1 MKRRLMA
8 VLMACVMTLSLL
20 PISAL
25 AAENSGMEFYKD
37 ARDNRDGTYTISMEA
52 WATGK
57 TTTQVK
63 PQPLDIA
70 LVLDVSGSMAD
81 PFTKDST
88 TYTEVYAPA
97 LNKDN
102 IYYVYTN
109 YYGGYYYKVSW
120 CSTCNAWT
128 DGCRDGLFG
137 HYAGT
142 HYTPKQNAG
151 DTSGTQFYVKQET
164 AGQSKLDALKIAVNG
179 FIDGVA
185 KNSPKSN
192 ISIVKFA
199 GEMTDKVGNDT
210 YRESGYRYNYTQI
223 VRNLTPVETGKD
235 ALKAAVSSLQAAG
248 ATSADYG
255 MELARGELA
264 SPTLKNPKVV
274 VMFTDGEPNHYSGF
288 DYNVAAQVVNTAK
301 SMKDG
306 GTTIYTVGVFT
317 DLSEDLRENVN
328 NYMNATSSNYPQATA
343 TDDFDVTWG
352 EGSDK
357 GYYKTASNAAELNN
371 IFTTISQDIS
381 SAANAALN
389 ASTTVVDTLS
399 EYFTFANTPGG
410 DVKVYTAD
418 WNGNSWNEK
427 VEAPANVTPS
437 VDGKT
442 VRVTGYN
449 YAEHYVHGT
458 EGQKL
463 IIEITVV
470 ADPTA
475 TWGPTNEYPTNQG
488 NAAVMLGEQVIEE
501 QTSPAV
507 RVATYQVRYQVN
519 GDAPD
524 NTTYDDP
531 KYYISGQQAT
541 VLQKPSNCEKDGY
554 SYTFDGWRL
563 GEDEAPAVLTMT
575 DDVTLTG
582 TWTKAPILYNI
593 TYDLDS
599 GALAEGEENPA
610 TYTVETETFTLH
622 NPTRENYTFTGWTGT
637 DLSEKTEQV
646 TVAKGSTGDREYK
659 ANWELTTFADKI
671 IVTIKGNTGS
681 EKYNGSEQS
690 VTGYTM
696 EITQDNAEHPYSLD
710 YVECPAQTGAI
721 AKGTDVGKHSMGL
734 KAGDFKNSNPQYP
747 NVTFI
752 VEDGYLEITPKP
764 ATITVDP
771 AKKFFGEKD
780 PEFTGKVEGLIGKND
795 LGKISYSRTNKD
807 EAVGTYKEVLDA
819 TYTANSN
826 YTVKVV
832 KGNFTIKTAA
842 SDAVLSAEG
851 GEWEYDGTAHA
862 ASATVSDETFTIYYK
877 AGDGEWTATAP
888 SVTNVSDGLVTVSVK
903 ATKDGYNDLTCD
915 NVTLKITPRPATITV
930 DPAEKSFGEK
940 DPEFTGKVEGLIGK
954 NDLGK
959 ISYSRT
965 NKDEAVGTYEGVLDA
980 TYTENKNY
988 TVKVVKGNFTIKT
1001 AASDAALSAAGGEW
1015 EYDGKAHAAS
1025 ATVSDP
1031 SFTIYYKAGDG
1042 EWTATAPSVTNVSDG
1057 LVTVSVKAT
1066 KDGYNDLTCDNVTLK
1081 ITPKP
1086 VTVTANDMYVFSGSP
1101 VPTYSAQVEGTINDD
1116 KITYTISCDY
1126 TEAAGAGEFFDIIP
1140 SGEAEQGNY
1149 VVTYVNG
1156 TLEVRQLPNLAF
1168 NLGQYIQKDLRII
1181 GSRAFTGA
1189 TYSATMTP
1197 VVNNELG
1204 KAMTITVSY
1213 SSGES
1218 GLKPFVGELGF
1229 TERGSYRY
1237 EVKEIIPSG
1246 ATGYDTS
1253 VYYLT
1258 VDVGLNDDELVVDKV
1273 TKTLAGGSEDPS
1285 EGAIVFCNTYNTGT
1299 IYVPVVKP
1307 ALNRDDHYAYVVG
1320 YPDGMVRP
1328 SGNITRAEAA
1338 TIFFRLLTDD
1348 SRNQFWMTTNTYS
1361 DVNRGDWFNNA
1372 VSTLSNAGIISG
1384 YPDGT
1389 FRPNAPITRAEMSKI
1404 IALFAKLNKSEDRFN
1419 DIAGHWAEAYIKLA
1433 AGNGW
1438 IAGYP
1443 DGSFKPQQNITRAE
1457 TMTMINRVLERVPSV
1472 ESHLLPYN
1480 AMLTFPDCQ
1489 SGQWFYIA
1497 VQEATNSHTYERAA
1511 SEKNG
1516 DEQWIALRA
1525 NRDWTQFQN

>member
-25 AAENSGMEFYKD
+25 ATDSGMEFYKD

-57 TTTQVK
+57 TTTQEK

-70 LVLDVSGSMAD
+70 LVLDVSGSMDD
-81 PFTKDST
+81 PFT
-88 TYTEVYAPA
+88 
-97 LNKDN
+97 
-102 IYYVYTN
+102 
-109 YYGGYYYKVSW
+109 GGQK
-120 CSTCNAWT
+120 
-128 DGCRDGLFG
+128 
-137 HYAGT
+137 
-142 HYTPKQNAG
+142 KI
-151 DTSGTQFYVKQET
+151 
-164 AGQSKLDALKIAVNG
+164 DALKTAVNG
-179 FIDGVA
+179 FIEGVA
-185 KNSPKSN
+185 AKSPDSN

-199 GEMTDKVGNDT
+199 GDMANWVGNDM
-210 YRESGYRYNYTQI
+210 YWDGVHRYNYTQI
-223 VRNLTPVETGKD
+223 VTTLTPAKTGKD
-235 ALKAAVSSLQAAG
+235 TLKAAVNSLRAAG
-248 ATSADYG
+248 ATPADYG
-255 MELARGELA
+255 MQLAQAALA
-264 SPTLKNPKVV
+264 SSTSGNSKVV
-274 VMFTDGEPNHYSGF
+274 VMFTDGEPNYYSGF
-288 DYNVAAQVVNTAK
+288 DNSVAAWAVNTAK

-317 DLSEDLRENVN
+317 NPSEKVID
-328 NYMNATSSNYPQATA
+328 YMNATSSNYPQATA
-343 TDDFDVTWG
+343 TDNFDVTWG

-357 GYYKTASNAAELNN
+357 GYYKTASNADELNN
-371 IFTTISQDIS
+371 IFKTINEDIS
-381 SAANAALN
+381 SAAKPELN
-389 ASTTVVDTLS
+389 DTTTVVDTLS

-410 DVKVYTAD
+410 DVKVYTVNNVN
-418 WNGNSWNEK
+418 NGTEWAAEK
-427 VEAPANVTPS
+427 TDITESVNVTVADKQIS
-437 VDGKT
+437 
-442 VRVTGYN
+442 VTGYD
-449 YAEHYVHGT
+449 YAANYVHGT
-458 EGQKL
+458 QGQKL

-488 NAAVMLGEQVIEE
+488 NAAVMLSEQVIEE
-501 QTSPAV
+501 RTSPAV

-524 NTTYDDP
+524 NTTYEDP

-582 TWTKAPILYNI
+582 TWTKAPISYNI
-593 TYDLDS
+593 TYDLDG
-599 GALAEGEENPA
+599 GALAEGEKNPT
-610 TYTVETETFTLH
+610 TYTVDTETFTLH

-637 DLSEKTEQV
+637 GLSGETEQV
-646 TVAKGSTGDREYK
+646 TVAKGSTGDRAYK
-659 ANWELTTFADKI
+659 ANWELTTFADAI
-671 IVTIKGNTGS
+671 IVTIKGDTGS
-681 EKYNGSEQS
+681 KEYNGSEQS

-696 EITQDNAEHPYSLD
+696 EITQNNAEHPYSLD

-721 AKGTDVGKHSMGL
+721 AKGTDVGKHFMGL

-764 ATITVDP
+764 VTITVGSAEKTFGAPDP
-771 AKKFFGEKD
+771 A
-780 PEFTGKVEGLIGKND
+780 FTGKVEGLIDEND
-795 LGKISYSRTNKD
+795 LGTISYSRTN
-807 EAVGTYKEVLDA
+807 T
-819 TYTANSN
+819 
-826 YTVKVV
+826 
-832 KGNFTIKTAA
+832 
-842 SDAVLSAEG
+842 
-851 GEWEYDGTAHA
+851 
-862 ASATVSDETFTIYYK
+862 
-877 AGDGEWTATAP
+877 
-888 SVTNVSDGLVTVSVK
+888 
-903 ATKDGYNDLTCD
+903 
-915 NVTLKITPRPATITV
+915 
-930 DPAEKSFGEK
+930 
-940 DPEFTGKVEGLIGK
+940 
-954 NDLGK
+954 
-959 ISYSRT
+959 
-965 NKDEAVGTYEGVLDA
+965 DEAVGTYEGVLDA

-988 TVKVVKGNFTIKT
+988 SVTVVKGDFTIKT
-1001 AASDAALSAAGGEW
+1001 ATSDAALSAAGGEW
-1015 EYDGKAHAAS
+1015 EYDGKAHAAR
-1025 ATVSDP
+1025 ATVSDET
-1031 SFTIYYKAGDG
+1031 FTIYYKAGDD
-1042 EWTATAPSVTNVSDG
+1042 EWTTTAPSVTNVSDG
-1057 LVTVSVKAT
+1057 PVTVSVKAT
-1066 KDGYNDLTCDNVTLK
+1066 KDGYNDLTCDDVTLK

-1140 SGEAEQGNY
+1140 SGEAKQGNY

-1189 TYSATMTP
+1189 TYSATVTP

-1213 SSGES
+1213 GSGES

-1273 TKTLAGGSEDPS
+1273 TKTLAGASENPS

-1348 SRNQFWMTTNTYS
+1348 SRNQFWMTTNAYS